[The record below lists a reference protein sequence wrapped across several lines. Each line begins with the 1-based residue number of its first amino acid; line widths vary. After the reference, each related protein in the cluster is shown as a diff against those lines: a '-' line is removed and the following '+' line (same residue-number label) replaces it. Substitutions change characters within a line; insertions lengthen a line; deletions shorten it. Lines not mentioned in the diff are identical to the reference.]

1 MEGAGILSELHPV
14 AAGVYNTAVFVIIP
28 HRKGGAQNG
37 TEHFGGSLDKENSGP
52 STAKPKYTYRELIKK
67 ALLQKQFLNLGGIY
81 KWICTNF
88 PYYSVTD
95 DKWKNSIRHNLSL
108 YPEFVKGAKTQ
119 ESSGHLWHLDTALLQ
134 QRSTGVPEEKE
145 EEVEEEEDVEEEEQ
159 EEEDE
164 EEMMMVASLEE
175 RLSHPQ
181 TELQKCATE
190 ILAGVWRPTAV
201 EAHYYTAPPLYSSA
215 YCSCSYS
222 SLLQEEEESWRNT

>member
-95 DKWKNSIRHNLSL
+95 DKWKNSIQPAWRCPGRH
-108 YPEFVKGAKTQ
+108 T
-119 ESSGHLWHLDTALLQ
+119 
-134 QRSTGVPEEKE
+134 
-145 EEVEEEEDVEEEEQ
+145 
-159 EEEDE
+159 
-164 EEMMMVASLEE
+164 
-175 RLSHPQ
+175 
-181 TELQKCATE
+181 C
-190 ILAGVWRPTAV
+190 
-201 EAHYYTAPPLYSSA
+201 PL
-215 YCSCSYS
+215 SCSGRPS
-222 SLLQEEEESWRNT
+222 ASCRAPSPPPPPWRSGRQTQAGLGRLERSRTTWRDRHRRRRTPC